1 MILYFLIFSITM
13 PRYGESVKLTE
24 KPMPHDPHHGR
35 QSFGDIAPKLGE
47 LTDEVLFGDI
57 WQRPGLAPRER
68 SIATLAALIALNRT
82 AQLPFHLSR
91 AQDNGFDRAG
101 IVELITHLAFYA
113 GWPVAASAVTVL
125 RELDGVAAP

>member
-1 MILYFLIFSITM
+1 MILYFPIFSITM
-13 PRYGESVKLTE
+13 ARYGEAVKLTE
-24 KPMPHDPHHGR
+24 TPMPHDSHYGR

-57 WQRPGLAPRER
+57 WQRPGLSPRER

-82 AQLPFHLSR
+82 AQLPFHLAR
-91 AQDNGFDRAG
+91 AQDNGFERAG

-113 GWPVAASAVTVL
+113 GWPAAASAVTVL
-125 RELDGVAAP
+125 RELDSVAAP